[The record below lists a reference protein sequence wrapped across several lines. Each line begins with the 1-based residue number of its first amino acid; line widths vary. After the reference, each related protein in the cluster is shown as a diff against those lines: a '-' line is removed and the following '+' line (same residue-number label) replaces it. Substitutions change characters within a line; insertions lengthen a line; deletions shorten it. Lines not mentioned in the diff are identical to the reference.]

1 MTKTKDRTNFLIGG
15 LLITGAIALLIPYN
29 ILIVTFDYPNI
40 LREDTSLILTR
51 FDEGGSSLIWTWF
64 AFAITGVP
72 LIPAYILIG
81 QQLESKNRLTRTAT
95 TIGVIGLIVQM
106 IGLLRWTFVVPVL
119 AKAYVNATDESTRVA
134 SLMAFKLIHQF
145 AGVLLGEHVGQ
156 LFTIAW
162 TVLISIALQQLKA
175 IPKWISYFGHAAS
188 AIYLLAQAEL
198 FATVIPDLPFWNLAG
213 FIGSSLWLIWLGIV
227 GICYLRLDRLAS
239 RENLLPRGEF
249 TRKILRTVPQRKA

>member
-106 IGLLRWTFVVPVL
+106 IGLLRCTFVDVAL
-119 AKAYVNATDESTRVA
+119 TTQSTSVFSV
-134 SLMAFKLIHQF
+134 SL
-145 AGVLLGEHVGQ
+145 
-156 LFTIAW
+156 
-162 TVLISIALQQLKA
+162 
-175 IPKWISYFGHAAS
+175 Y
-188 AIYLLAQAEL
+188 
-198 FATVIPDLPFWNLAG
+198 
-213 FIGSSLWLIWLGIV
+213 
-227 GICYLRLDRLAS
+227 
-239 RENLLPRGEF
+239 
-249 TRKILRTVPQRKA
+249 